1 MSEKDFLDEI
11 MAERTARNPRFPDL
25 VAEAARR
32 REIARSLAAKR
43 ERLGMSQ
50 TVVAARMG
58 TAASV
63 VSKLESGL
71 SRPGATR
78 RDDYSSV
85 PRNSAIS
92 LPPSSGQ
99 PWVPPL

>member
-63 VSKLESGL
+63 VSKLESGGDVKVSTL
-71 SRPGATR
+71 QRYCFAIGQSFPPVAPGRHKAR
-78 RDDYSSV
+78 
-85 PRNSAIS
+85 
-92 LPPSSGQ
+92 
-99 PWVPPL
+99 